1 MAVPGAHRYHISA
14 IMLGARVGSAQADS
28 GGSHAGFGWE
38 RNGNQFK
45 IATIARIQFR
55 SHLLKVRARGGAGTL
70 HTGTEPPVIGRGTP
84 LVRAS
89 ALHGV
94 SGYSEPKATWAQ
106 PLSREEL
113 S

>member
-1 MAVPGAHRYHISA
+1 MAVPGARRYHIPA
-14 IMLGARVGSAQADS
+14 ITLGARVGSAQADS
-28 GGSHAGFGWE
+28 GGSHAGSGWE
-38 RNGNQFK
+38 RNGIQSE

-55 SHLLKVRARGGAGTL
+55 SHLLKVRARGGADTM
-70 HTGTEPPVIGRGTP
+70 HTGTKAPVIGRGTP

-94 SGYSEPKATWAQ
+94 SGWSEPKATWAQ